1 MSLTAD
7 DIAALYDAHARS
19 FVAYFARRVLDPEA
33 AVDLTAETFAAAFV
47 NRAQFR
53 PDRASGGDSPA
64 LAWLY
69 GIARNHVA
77 MYFRAGSVE
86 RRAVEKLGVER
97 PALTDP
103 EFERIEELAELA
115 DLRRRVATELD
126 AMAPEHAEPVRLRVV
141 DELGYDEIATRLSIT
156 ETTARARVS
165 RGLRALAVRLEP
177 YLPIEETSN
186 A

>member
-1 MSLTAD
+1 MPLTAD

-47 NRAQFR
+47 NRAKFD
-53 PDRASGGDSPA
+53 PALASGGDDPA
-64 LAWLY
+64 VAWLF

-77 MYFRAGSVE
+77 MYFRAGAVE
-86 RRAVEKLGVER
+86 RRAVAKLGVER
-97 PALTDP
+97 PELTEP
-103 EFERIEELAELA
+103 EFERIEELSELA
-115 DLRRRVATELD
+115 DLRRRVTLELD
-126 AMAPEHAEPVRLRVV
+126 AMAPEHADPLRLRVV
-141 DELGYDEIATRLSIT
+141 DELGYDEIAARLDIT

-165 RGLRALAVRLEP
+165 RSLRALAVRLEP
-177 YLPIEETSN
+177 YLPIEEPSN

>member
-1 MSLTAD
+1 MPLTAD
-7 DIAALYDAHARS
+7 DIAALYDAHART

-47 NRAQFR
+47 NRGQFR
-53 PDRASGGDSPA
+53 PERASGGDPA
-64 LAWLY
+64 LGWLY

-77 MYFRAGSVE
+77 MYFRAGAVE

-115 DLRRRVATELD
+115 DLRRRVALELE
-126 AMAPEHAEPVRLRVV
+126 AMAPEHADPLRLRVV
-141 DELGYDEIATRLSIT
+141 DELGYDEIAARLDIT

-177 YLPIEETSN
+177 YLPIEEPTN